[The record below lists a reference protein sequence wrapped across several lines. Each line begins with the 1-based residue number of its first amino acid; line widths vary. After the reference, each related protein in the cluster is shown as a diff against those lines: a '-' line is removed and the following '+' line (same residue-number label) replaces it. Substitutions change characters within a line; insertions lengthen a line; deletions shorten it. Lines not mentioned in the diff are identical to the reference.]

1 MRRLSI
7 ITLAWLLS
15 SVTPSVAD
23 DCPRIISQSPYITHS
38 LEWLGLKDCIVGVG
52 RYDTLDRPRT
62 GGVTDPDKAAI
73 ASLKPDLM
81 FTSDWTSEKVWTESA
96 PPGAR
101 AIRLH
106 GFRSMREVE
115 DNLRTIADAANRP
128 DAAARAKAFA
138 GQWRKTAK
146 AVNGN
151 NRRVLLLSACRGSP
165 YTFGTDTW
173 LHDLFTEA
181 GFVDVETHSRLRHL
195 KVDNPV
201 AAVDDLVGKLKPEIV
216 FVFERTNADQCAAIL
231 PRAGVK
237 IVALDGEKFLHPAPT
252 LLDGLDEIIARRALW
267 SAKKS

>member
-1 MRRLSI
+1 MHRLSI
-7 ITLAWLLS
+7 ITLVWLLS
-15 SVTPSVAD
+15 SVTPSVAA
-23 DCPRIISQSPYITHS
+23 DCPRIVSQSPYITHS
-38 LEWLGLKDCIVGVG
+38 LEWLGLKDCIVGVS
-52 RYDTLDRPRT
+52 RYDTFDRPRT

-81 FTSDWTSEKVWTESA
+81 LTSDWTSEKVWTEAA

-128 DAAARAKAFA
+128 DATVRAKAFA
-138 GQWRKTAK
+138 VQWRKTAK

-195 KVDNPV
+195 KVENPV

-216 FVFERTNADQCAAIL
+216 FVFERANADQCAAIL
-231 PRAGVK
+231 PRAGVR
-237 IVALDGEKFLHPAPT
+237 IVALDGDKFLHPAPVLLQALDT
-252 LLDGLDEIIARRALW
+252 LIANRAQW
-267 SAKKS
+267 HKAP

>member
-1 MRRLSI
+1 MYRLSI
-7 ITLAWLLS
+7 IALVWLLS
-15 SVTPSVAD
+15 SVTPSVAN

-38 LEWLGLKDCIVGVG
+38 LEWLGLKNCIVGVS
-52 RYDTLDRPRT
+52 RYDKLDRPHT

-73 ASLKPDLM
+73 AALKPDLM
-81 FTSDWTSEKVWTESA
+81 LTSDWTSEKVWTEAA

-115 DNLRTIADAANRP
+115 DNLRTIAKAANRP
-128 DAAARAKAFA
+128 DAMTRAKAFA
-138 GQWRKTAK
+138 VQWRKTAK
-146 AVNGN
+146 SVNGN

-195 KVDNPV
+195 KAENPV
-201 AAVDDLVGKLKPEIV
+201 VAVDDLVGKLKPEIV
-216 FVFERTNADQCAAIL
+216 FVFERANADQCAAIL
-231 PRAGVK
+231 PRAGVR
-237 IVALDGEKFLHPAPT
+237 IVPLDGDKFLHPAPV
-252 LLDGLDEIIARRALW
+252 LLQGLDTLMANRAQW
-267 SAKKS
+267 HKTP